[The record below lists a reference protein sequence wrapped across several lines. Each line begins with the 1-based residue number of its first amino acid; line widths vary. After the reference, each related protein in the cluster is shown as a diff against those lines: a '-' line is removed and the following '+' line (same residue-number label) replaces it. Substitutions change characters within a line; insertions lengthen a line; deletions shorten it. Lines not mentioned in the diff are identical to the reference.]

1 MQVASAYSV
10 IPTVSS
16 PFLPKKP
23 QADRACVAVCLP
35 VLLLR
40 EPPSGCVINLRKSSP
55 EAPCVSLQN
64 SNSLAAKLFYRQMR
78 YQPNTYDICYSEEGA
93 NSPIVG
99 LAYYGISTDRI
110 IVLRK
115 TLGGPPEKRDHNG
128 IMNLAFNL
136 GMTEPARLIPAAMC
150 RKHSKQTANE
160 CLLTLPTT

>member
-1 MQVASAYSV
+1 MVASGTLSMAETRDAVQVASACSV

-78 YQPNTYDICYSEEGA
+78 YQPNTFDICYSEEGA
-93 NSPIVG
+93 KKFS
-99 LAYYGISTDRI
+99 DRWI
-110 IVLRK
+110 GVLRNLNRSHHRAEK
-115 TLGGPPEKRDHNG
+115 NAWGPTRETGP
-128 IMNLAFNL
+128 
-136 GMTEPARLIPAAMC
+136 
-150 RKHSKQTANE
+150 
-160 CLLTLPTT
+160 